1 MGRLPRLVATLTRW
15 GLSLCA
21 LVLVL
26 AALYVSL
33 GRQLTPLVAEYRVDV
48 ETRASSALGMPLS
61 IGSLEGSWSRFAPV
75 FLAHDV
81 MVGEGSSAVRLDR
94 VRVVPDLWE
103 SLLARQVRI
112 AHLEVDGLQFMLRQ
126 DKEGNWSVQGL
137 PVRNDSPFDPGQVL
151 EQMQMVSHLSLLD
164 SQVTVQPFDAAPLTL
179 TYVNLSLATGSY
191 HQRLDAR
198 LTLPDGQ
205 PFALNVRSRIQASQW
220 KDGEADVYASL
231 PQSDWA
237 KWLPKSLTRE
247 WTLSKLQAG
256 GELWM
261 SWGKGTVQSATAR
274 LNAPHVKGVYA
285 GRKPS
290 TVDNLALNAWFA
302 RTDTGFDLN
311 LDSLAMSL
319 GDKRWES
326 RLQLTQTAATPDSE
340 ELWHVQADRL
350 DLTPL
355 TPLIDSLAPL
365 PEKAMAVVDGLKVTG
380 GLRNVLL
387 DYRPQATG
395 DKRLSFAANLD
406 KVGFNAYRGV
416 PAAGNVT
423 GAISGDL
430 GQGELRLDT
439 ND

>member
-290 TVDNLALNAWFA
+290 TVDNLALNA
-302 RTDTGFDLN
+302 
-311 LDSLAMSL
+311 
-319 GDKRWES
+319 
-326 RLQLTQTAATPDSE
+326 
-340 ELWHVQADRL
+340 DRK
-350 DLTPL
+350 
-355 TPLIDSLAPL
+355 S
-365 PEKAMAVVDGLKVTG
+365 VV
-380 GLRNVLL
+380 
-387 DYRPQATG
+387 
-395 DKRLSFAANLD
+395 
-406 KVGFNAYRGV
+406 
-416 PAAGNVT
+416 
-423 GAISGDL
+423 
-430 GQGELRLDT
+430 
-439 ND
+439 